1 MNFKQQLNKYV
12 DFINYWLEKILPLES
27 LAGERVCDAMKYSL
41 TSGGKRLRPVL
52 TLAVC
57 DMFGGKLESAVCF
70 ACAVEYIHV
79 GSLIHDDL
87 PCMDDDDLRRGK
99 PSCHIMYDE
108 ATAVLAGDGFFLSAF
123 EILTLAKNFGL
134 DDAKI
139 LKACGFLSKMSSFCG
154 MVGGQ
159 DMDMLLQKNGADW
172 KKVEIMNHY
181 KTSSL
186 IQAACCLGAI
196 AAGASESEIET
207 VKKYAL
213 ALGLAFQTRDDILDV
228 VGDESVLG
236 KPIGSDV
243 EKNKSSSVLVLGL
256 EKATLK
262 AQQYTENAI
271 FELNKLPCN
280 RFLLDLTEFLL
291 FRDR

>member
-1 MNFKQQLNKYV
+1 MNFKQQFNKYV
-12 DFINYWLEKILPLES
+12 DFINYWLVKILPLES
-27 LAGERVCDAMKYSL
+27 PALGNVCDAMKYSL
-41 TSGGKRLRPVL
+41 TGGGKRLRPVL

-57 DMFGGKLESAVCF
+57 DMFGGELEDAICF

-99 PSCHIMYDE
+99 PSCHVMYDQ

-123 EILTLAKNFGL
+123 EILTLAKDFGI
-134 DDAKI
+134 DDDKI
-139 LKACGFLSKMSSFCG
+139 LKACKLLSKMASFCG

-159 DMDMLLQKNGADW
+159 DMDMSLEKNGADW
-172 KKVEIMNHY
+172 KKVEKMSQY

-196 AAGASESEIET
+196 AAGACEDDIET
-207 VKKYAL
+207 VNKYAL

-236 KPIGSDV
+236 KPVGSDA
-243 EKNKSSSVLVLGL
+243 EKNKPSSARVLGL
-256 EKATLK
+256 EKAKIK
-262 AQQYTENAI
+262 AREYTENAVL
-271 FELNKLPCN
+271 ELKKLPCN
-280 RFLLDLTEFLL
+280 KFLLDLTEFLL